1 MKAAKRFVGE
11 KVQIFLTIAWGFA
24 TSVFVLTLSEKF
36 QKKYRFKYL
45 NFYHYFLI
53 AYYIGGIFL
62 IFGIRFASDI
72 FSLNTDTFNLV
83 YDFLMIV
90 GIPMLAVMQYL
101 FIRFIQAVLHE
112 KASPLFI
119 RTFWSIWGIYSTV
132 YLLGVWGINSEAW
145 EEFFACHL
153 PSACGWVYKGGIY
166 IGILYLIVQAKKMPS
181 SRVRR
186 DWMFFGSLLLILFGF
201 YHVNVFFIGNLQLIT
216 LLYFGLQVPV
226 VMLMKIFLKRHFG
239 EPIANICEFD
249 RFNYL
254 VSRFDI
260 SKREEEIFRKLLE
273 GKSNKDIEKEL
284 FISSHTVKNHV
295 YHIYKKM
302 GINSRFHL
310 IKMIRSSF

>member
-1 MKAAKRFVGE
+1 
-11 KVQIFLTIAWGFA
+11 VQIFLTIAWGFA
-24 TSVFVLTLSEKF
+24 TAAFVLTSAEKF
-36 QKKYRFKYL
+36 QKRYSFKYL
-45 NFYHYFLI
+45 NFFHYFLI

-62 IFGIRFASDI
+62 IFGVRFASDI
-72 FSLNTDTFNLV
+72 FGLKTDTFNLV
-83 YDFLMIV
+83 HDFLLIV

-101 FIRFIQAVLHE
+101 FIRFIQAILHE
-112 KASPLFI
+112 KASTLFI
-119 RTFWSIWGIYSTV
+119 RTFCSLWGLYSAV
-132 YLLGVWGINSEAW
+132 YLVGVWGIKSDAW
-145 EEFFACHL
+145 EEFFVCHF

-166 IGILYLIVQAKKMPS
+166 IGILYLIVQARKMPGS
-181 SRVRR
+181 QVRR
-186 DWMFFGSLLLILFGF
+186 DLRLLGFLLLILFGF

-226 VMLMKIFLKRHFG
+226 VLVMKRFLKKQYG
-239 EPIANICEFD
+239 VPVADICEFD

-310 IKMIRSSF
+310 IQMIRSNF